1 MGSGS
6 TSRRPAPTDGAA
18 RRPPGTTMTQT
29 PAILSAAEPI
39 PADAFVLEGH
49 ELRDGVEL
57 ADTSRFGDDIW
68 HLHPI
73 NHQDHLNRNILSFPT
88 LPDEFRAVTKELF
101 YALLV
106 GDLPTGEIRLK
117 QFSIRTAFT
126 GVKKFLDWAHNQGHR
141 S

>member
-1 MGSGS
+1 MVNEHRTQPTQIRTGGMGSGS

-101 YALLV
+101 
-106 GDLPTGEIRLK
+106 
-117 QFSIRTAFT
+117 
-126 GVKKFLDWAHNQGHR
+126 
-141 S
+141 